1 MPSVHLNVD
10 SYFVHM
16 FLALMEQGNP
26 TPCSQKPQ
34 MNATS
39 ATTRYKKF

>member
-10 SYFVHM
+10 SYFGHM

-26 TPCSQKPQ
+26 TPYSQKPHI
-34 MNATS
+34 NPILT
-39 ATTRYKKF
+39 TTRYIIS

>member
-1 MPSVHLNVD
+1 MSSAHLNVD
-10 SYFVHM
+10 SNFGHR
-16 FLALMEQGNP
+16 FLALMEQEDP

-39 ATTRYKKF
+39 ATTPYIKF

>member
-10 SYFVHM
+10 SYFGHM
-16 FLALMEQGNP
+16 FLALMEQENP

-39 ATTRYKKF
+39 ATTCYIEF